1 MVSYDFYVNT
11 YLGSTVPEKA
21 FPGCAARAEAVLAGY
36 ERCCQVSCPGPD
48 SRAMAVCAMA
58 EAVFEQAKSEGLSA
72 ATAGSV
78 TVRYREDR
86 NLSRELYRRAG
97 IYLDIC
103 RGVS

>member
-1 MVSYDFYVNT
+1 MVDYDFYVHT

-36 ERCCQVSCPGPD
+36 ERCCKVNCPGPD

-58 EAVFEQAKSEGLSA
+58 EAVYEQAKSEGLSA

-78 TVRYREDR
+78 TVRYRSDR
-86 NLSRELYRRAG
+86 SLSRELYRRAG
-97 IYLDIC
+97 IYLDIL